1 MRSILVTLVLTTLA
15 LPAVAQH
22 RGSVY
27 HHYHHHYPS
36 YGGGIAP
43 FVGGAIVGGII
54 GGALLAPPPVV
65 VAPRPP
71 VCYERWTGYYDQY
84 GRKLFQTYCN

>member
-1 MRSILVTLVLTTLA
+1 MRGILVTLVLTTLS

-22 RGSVY
+22 RGSTHY
-27 HHYHHHYPS
+27 HHHYHHHYSP
-36 YGGGIAP
+36 YATGIGP

-54 GGALLAPPPVV
+54 GGTMLPPPVV
-65 VAPRPP
+65 FSPRP
-71 VCYERWTGYYDQY
+71 VCWTGYYDQY